1 MCKVNTGIVTLIINN
16 YKNVHFYHIRMYTFA
31 YQDCTLL
38 PYKNV
43 QSYTVKLYLKKI
55 DLIQAI
61 LFNYTKRQLSPNPER
76 AM

>member
-1 MCKVNTGIVTLIINN
+1 
-16 YKNVHFYHIRMYTFA
+16 MYTFA